1 MSLLVPRRYEP
12 NPKHKWPK
20 GFGSL
25 CPKKLTTDE
34 AQGLLDSAV
43 AAPEVST
50 NKLWTVQGQWCFCAH
65 PSGDDV
71 WHGFPVIGGDVDERV
86 WSALVK
92 AGVISRKTAKR
103 LRSQRSLPEDWP

>member
-1 MSLLVPRRYEP
+1 MAEGLRLTLPEEADDRR
-12 NPKHKWPK
+12 
-20 GFGSL
+20 G
-25 CPKKLTTDE
+25 T
-34 AQGLLDSAV
+34 GLLDSAV